1 MPKPVDVVLWDF
13 TKKMEN
19 LAKENDIYAVC
30 LHYNIK
36 DNSINQKQNEI
47 SYNILKD
54 LCANVDDS
62 YCIKWWTFS
71 RNIDAKK
78 YVAVTR
84 QTAGRPA
91 NIIFKDDAYSVYSYA
106 DILYMKNQGM
116 TDNDVA
122 KKINMP
128 IATFKRFLQKKMM
141 SSVFVKR
148 LDNNKLN
155 DMEYL
160 NSQLKISVI
169 LKYLPKNVPK
179 PGR

>member
-1 MPKPVDVVLWDF
+1 MGFYKENGKSC
-13 TKKMEN
+13 KK
-19 LAKENDIYAVC
+19 NDIYAVC

-54 LCANVDDS
+54 LCANVGVNLSVSNDEL
-62 YCIKWWTFS
+62 FL
-71 RNIDAKK
+71 NIDAEK

-128 IATFKRFLQKKMM
+128 IATFKRHKKKMM

-160 NSQLKISVI
+160 NSQLEGLSF
-169 LKYLPKNVPK
+169 
-179 PGR
+179 

>member
-1 MPKPVDVVLWDF
+1 MPKPVDVAAWDF

-36 DNSINQKQNEI
+36 DNSINQNEI

-54 LCANVDDS
+54 LCANVGVNLSVSNDEL
-62 YCIKWWTFS
+62 FL
-71 RNIDAKK
+71 NIDAEK

-128 IATFKRFLQKKMM
+128 IATFKRHKKKMM

-148 LDNNKLN
+148 LDNGKLN

-160 NSQLKISVI
+160 NSQLEGLSF
-169 LKYLPKNVPK
+169 
-179 PGR
+179 

>member
-1 MPKPVDVVLWDF
+1 MPKPVDVAAWDF

-54 LCANVDDS
+54 LCANVGVNLSVSDDEL
-62 YCIKWWTFS
+62 FL
-71 RNIDAKK
+71 NIDAEK

-91 NIIFKDDAYSVYSYA
+91 NIAFKDNTYSIYSYA
-106 DILYMKNQGM
+106 DILYMKIK
-116 TDNDVA
+116 A
-122 KKINMP
+122 
-128 IATFKRFLQKKMM
+128 
-141 SSVFVKR
+141 
-148 LDNNKLN
+148 
-155 DMEYL
+155 
-160 NSQLKISVI
+160 
-169 LKYLPKNVPK
+169 
-179 PGR
+179 